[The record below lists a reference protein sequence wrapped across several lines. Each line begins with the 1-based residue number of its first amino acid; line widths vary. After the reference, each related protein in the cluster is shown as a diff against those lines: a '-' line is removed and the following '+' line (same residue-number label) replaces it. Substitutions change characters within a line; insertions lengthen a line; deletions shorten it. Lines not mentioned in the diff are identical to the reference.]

1 MQRNFH
7 IYLLTTLLTFNLAQA
22 IAQPLTGMRGSGKMN
37 MGRIYGKVIDEDGKG
52 IGYATVQLL
61 GKSFDK
67 VTKTSKDTIWA
78 GQLTEGNGD
87 FNIEKLPVVGEYTLV
102 ISYLG
107 YAELRQ
113 QVDFGMPRPNMGK
126 RKRPSG
132 DSTAQKKNTQA
143 TAPGRRPGGGF
154 SGMDMSKFEKDL
166 GNIRLTTEAE
176 MLNEVTVTAEA
187 SIATLAIDRKTYRVD
202 KDMSAVGGTAED
214 ALKNVPSLS
223 VDLDG
228 NVSLRNGSPQIF
240 VDGKQTTLSLD
251 QISADAIE
259 SVEVITNPSAKY
271 DAGGGTAG
279 IVNIILKK
287 ERKIGYNGNF
297 RTGVDSREGYNFS
310 GNLNARDEKVNLFG
324 SLMLFR
330 RSGQTDGETIRNN
343 FFDTPPTELTQDT
356 DSDIKGVFGMGRAGV
371 DYFMDNRNTLTL
383 SGSYVLGAFRP
394 ADIISSTTDYLYST
408 GATSS
413 SYVRTS
419 DLERGFH
426 NIGFSAQFKHL
437 FPRKGAEWT
446 ADANYNQVRFERD
459 SDFFTEFDDGTE
471 TKERQETFGKGS
483 FLTLQTDFI
492 YPTDN
497 NIKLEGGLKA
507 TLRDNINENM
517 NFVQYDNTSDWERIY
532 QLSDNYEYDDDVY
545 AAYIQ
550 AGKEFGN
557 WGVQAG
563 LRAESSFYTGVL
575 PEQDSSFNIEYPIS
589 LFPSV
594 FLTRKIN
601 DKDQIQLAYSR
612 RITRPRFFQ
621 TMPFTDFSDS
631 LNLRRGNPQL
641 IPQFTNSVELS
652 YQNIFENGS
661 NLLISVYYKQATN
674 LIASYQFTEYN
685 AELDREAVIT
695 SYANSDKAA
704 AYGAEITFKNSIGK
718 WMEITSNLNVYQSD
732 VDATNVENE
741 LEVSRMSAFLKETVQ
756 IKLPKDFMLQLNGEY
771 RTRASFTPTND
782 NQRFRGGPR
791 SQNTAQGYTKEYWF
805 VDASIRKSFL
815 KRKASLTLSVQD
827 IFATRKNGSYTET
840 DFFTQETSRIRNPQ
854 LVRLSFSYRFGKMD
868 ASLFNRRNNRNNSQ
882 GNDMMGG

>member
-1 MQRNFH
+1 MRKNFH
-7 IYLLTTLLTFNLAQA
+7 LYLLTALLTFNLVQA
-22 IAQPLTGMRGSGKMN
+22 IAQPPTGMRGGGKMN
-37 MGRIYGKVIDEDGKG
+37 MGRIYGKVVDEDGKG

-61 GKSFDK
+61 GKSFDRM
-67 VTKTSKDTIWA
+67 TKTTKDTIWA

-132 DSTAQKKNTQA
+132 DSTAQKQTKQPTS
-143 TAPGRRPGGGF
+143 PGRRPGG

-166 GNIRLTTEAE
+166 GNLRLTTEAE
-176 MLNEVTVTAEA
+176 ILNEVTVTAEA
-187 SIATLAIDRKTYRVD
+187 SLATLAIDRKTYRVD
-202 KDMSAVGGTAED
+202 KDMSAIGGTAED

-240 VDGKQTTLSLD
+240 VDGRQTTLSLD

-271 DAGGGTAG
+271 DAGGGAAG
-279 IVNIILKK
+279 IINIILKK
-287 ERKIGYNGNF
+287 ERKIGYNGNL
-297 RTGVDSREGYNFS
+297 RAGVDSREGYNFS
-310 GNLNARDEKVNLFG
+310 GNLNARDKKVNLFG
-324 SLMLFR
+324 AFMLFR
-330 RSGQTDGETIRNN
+330 RSGQTEGETIRNN

-356 DSDIKGVFGMGRAGV
+356 DSDIKGIFTRGRAGI

-383 SGSYVLGAFRP
+383 SGSYVRGAFQP
-394 ADIISSTTDYLYST
+394 SDNITTITDYLYST
-408 GATSS
+408 GTTTS
-413 SYVRTS
+413 SYVRFS
-419 DLERGFH
+419 DQERSFR
-426 NIGFSAQFKHL
+426 NLGFSAQFKHL

-459 SDFFTEFDDGTE
+459 SDFHTEFDDSTE
-471 TKERQETFGKGS
+471 TKERQETLGEGS
-483 FLTLQTDFI
+483 FITLQTDFI

-507 TLRDNINENM
+507 TLRDNMNENM

-550 AGKEFGN
+550 AGKEVGN
-557 WGVQAG
+557 WGFQAG

-575 PEQDSSFNIEYPIS
+575 PEQDSSFSIEYPIS
-589 LFPSV
+589 LFPSAFV
-594 FLTRKIN
+594 TYKLN
-601 DKDQIQLAYSR
+601 DKDLIQLAYSR
-612 RITRPRFFQ
+612 RITRPHFFQ

-652 YQNIFENGS
+652 YQNVFENGS
-661 NLLISVYYKQATN
+661 NLLVSVYYKQASN
-674 LIASYQFTEYN
+674 LIASYQFTEYD
-685 AELDREAVIT
+685 AALDREVVIT
-695 SYANSDKAA
+695 SYANSDRAA
-704 AYGAEITFKNSIGK
+704 AYGAEITLKNSIGN

-741 LEVSRMSAFLKETVQ
+741 LEISRMSAFLKETVQ
-756 IKLPKDFMLQLNGEY
+756 IKLPKDFMLQLNGQY
-771 RTRASFTPTND
+771 RTRASFTPTNND
-782 NQRFRGGPR
+782 RRFHGPR

-827 IFATRKNGSYTET
+827 IFATRKHGSYTET

-868 ASLFNRRNNRNNSQ
+868 ASLFNRRNNRDNSQ